1 MHDVSKIENQKIGAC
16 YYLVR
21 HPSNLPIYYFPMPGK
36 AKAGAM
42 IFTKFGSVNC
52 NFKTDAMDDYMEL
65 PDGIAH
71 FLEHKLFEGKD
82 GNAFDFYAAT
92 GAKANAYT
100 SNDRTAYYFTTTDG
114 FYESLDILL
123 RFVKH
128 PYFTAENVE
137 KEKGIIAQEIKMY
150 DDEPSWQGY
159 LSMVQGLYQNHPVRI
174 DIAGTV
180 ESIGTIT
187 DTMLYDCYN
196 AFYDNQNMVLC
207 IAGDLSL
214 DKILQVCDKHLGA
227 SRCEKVQQKEVEE
240 PKAAAKTEV
249 VSEMVVAKPIFYLG
263 LKDPDNCFLGED
275 FCKKEMETELLL
287 NIVFGQ
293 SSPLYKEMYQSGL
306 INAEFSCDYENGR
319 NFGFL
324 VFAGES
330 DDAAKV
336 QSKILQEMKRVL
348 CEGINEQQFLQARN
362 ALYGM
367 AVRDMDDAYGVLSRF
382 VNCSMHDIDV
392 FSPLH
397 ELEKITLSDVME
409 RAKVWFGDAAMT
421 LSVVRK
427 KEEV

>member
-1 MHDVSKIENQKIGAC
+1 MHNVKKIENEKLGAS
-16 YYLVR
+16 YYFVQ
-21 HPSNLPIYYFPMPGK
+21 HASSLPIYYFPMPGK

-52 NFKTDAMDDYMEL
+52 NFKTEDMQEYFDL

-128 PYFTAENVE
+128 PYFTEENVE

-150 DDEPSWQGY
+150 DDEPTWQGY
-159 LSMVQGLYQNHPVRI
+159 LSMVQGLYHNHPVRI

-180 ESIGTIT
+180 ETIGTIT
-187 DTMLYDCYN
+187 DKMLYDCYN
-196 AFYDNQNMVLC
+196 AFYDNRNMVLC

-214 DKILQVCDKHLGA
+214 DAILEVCDKHLGT
-227 SRCEKVQQKEVEE
+227 SKSNTVSEKTVDE
-240 PKAAAKTEV
+240 PRDAVKKSVTT
-249 VSEMVVAKPIFYLG
+249 EMVVAKPIFYLG
-263 LKDPDNCFLGED
+263 VKDPDTEYLGKA
-275 FCKKEMETELLL
+275 FCKKEMETQLLL

-293 SSPLYKEMYQSGL
+293 STAFYKEIYRSGL

-330 DDAAKV
+330 DDAEKV
-336 QSKILQEMKRVL
+336 QAEILREMKRVL
-348 CEGINEQQFLQARN
+348 QDGISEEQFVQARN
-362 ALYGM
+362 ALYGT
-367 AVRDMDDAYGVLSRF
+367 ALRDMDDAYGVISRF
-382 VNCSMHDIDV
+382 VNCQMHDVDI
-392 FSPLH
+392 FEPMKA
-397 ELEKITLSDVME
+397 LENITLSDVSA
-409 RAKVWFGDAAMT
+409 RAKAWFDDPVTT
-421 LSVVRK
+421 LSVVKK
-427 KEEV
+427 KENV